1 MKKLLLTLFLSSL
14 ILTGCGTDVVTP
26 NEEGPTPEN
35 PQIEPRIGSGEY
47 TPGNDFEI
55 LKYMTKEE
63 NYMVSPFSLK
73 MAMMIAA
80 NGAEGET
87 KQEILDTFAVEDINV
102 FNEKAKQ
109 IIEKYNNTEYVKLN
123 VANSIWLNTS
133 LAGNNIEF
141 IDAYKNI
148 VKEFYSGEVGAEDE
162 NTIANVI
169 NKWIEEKTNEK
180 IKDVLDSSKKAE
192 FIAALVNTIYF
203 KGEWDT
209 QFEEK
214 STSKET
220 FTSRDKN
227 KAKIDFMHN
236 TGYYDY
242 YEDKNIQM
250 VKLPYRGNDLSMS
263 FVLPKD
269 EENMDIKSALENMTL
284 ERVELSIPK
293 FKTEYELEF
302 NDVLKTMGIEKAFD
316 DRAANFLAM
325 LSNADIYIETVLQK
339 TFIEVDEA
347 GTEAAAATAV
357 VMYVKSGIEPDQ
369 EKPKVFKAD
378 KPFIYFIMDEA
389 TGEIL
394 FIGEYA
400 YAK

>member
-162 NTIANVI
+162 NTIANVV
-169 NKWIEEKTNEK
+169 NKWIEEKTNGK

-284 ERVELSIPK
+284 EKVELSIPK

-357 VMYVKSGIEPDQ
+357 IMYAKSAIEPEQ

>member
-169 NKWIEEKTNEK
+169 NKWIEEKTNGK

>member
-284 ERVELSIPK
+284 EKVELSIPK

-357 VMYVKSGIEPDQ
+357 IMYAKSAIEPEQ

>member
-180 IKDVLDSSKKAE
+180 IKNVLDPSKKAE

-284 ERVELSIPK
+284 EKVELSIPK

-357 VMYVKSGIEPDQ
+357 VMYISAIEPEQ

>member
-284 ERVELSIPK
+284 EKVELSIPK

-302 NDVLKTMGIEKAFD
+302 NDTLKTMGIEKAFD

-357 VMYVKSGIEPDQ
+357 IMYAKSAIEPEQ

>member
-1 MKKLLLTLFLSSL
+1 MKKLLLTLILSSL

-35 PQIEPRIGSGEY
+35 PLIEPRMGSGEY

-162 NTIANVI
+162 NTIANVV
-169 NKWIEEKTNEK
+169 NKWIEEKTNGK

>member
-180 IKDVLDSSKKAE
+180 IKNVLDPSKKAE

-284 ERVELSIPK
+284 EKVELSIPK

-302 NDVLKTMGIEKAFD
+302 NDTLKTMGIEKAFD

-357 VMYVKSGIEPDQ
+357 IMYEGSAIEPEQ